1 MIPFVYGLMAALGT
15 LLGGLLPLA
24 GRLARIDLRYL
35 TAFAAGGLVSVAL
48 FTMVPEGGAQHAAL
62 LAAAFFAVYL
72 LEKLILLHSCG
83 EAECETHALGWVA
96 LPGIILESLVDGV
109 AIGAGY
115 ALAPALGL
123 AIGAA
128 VFLHEIPRGFFTTV
142 VMRQAG
148 YGRAFVLLALLS
160 DAVPTP
166 VGTLLPGLLPGHAL
180 QQALA
185 LAAGTFLYV
194 GASDLLP
201 EAHRRFNLRVVGSV
215 IGGAL
220 LPPLLAGLTGT

>member
-1 MIPFVYGLMAALGT
+1 MIPFVYAMIAALGT
-15 LLGGLLPLA
+15 FAGGLLPLSPRMA
-24 GRLARIDLRYL
+24 KTDLRYL

-48 FTMVPEGGAQHAAL
+48 FKMVPEGGAQHAGILGAG
-62 LAAAFFAVYL
+62 FFAVYL
-72 LEKLILLHSCG
+72 LEKLVLLHSCG
-83 EAECETHALGWVA
+83 EAECEAHALGWVA
-96 LPGIILESLVDGV
+96 LPGIVLESLVDGV
-109 AIGAGY
+109 AISVGY

-128 VFLHEIPRGFFTTV
+128 VFLHEVPRGFFTTV
-142 VMRQAG
+142 IMRQAG
-148 YGRAFVLLALLS
+148 YRRSFVLLALLA
-160 DAVPTP
+160 DAAPTP
-166 VGTLLPGLLPGHAL
+166 IGTLLPGLLPGHASRQL
-180 QQALA
+180 LA

-220 LPPLLAGLTGT
+220 LPPLLAGLTGA